1 MGGLASGDAEVCAW
15 AFLRML
21 STDTIA
27 TGELGLVDSMNIFI
41 FDMDSHYPAFCPGW
55 TLARVFIVA
64 VLTCRKALFL
74 VVRRLG
80 LVRRHGIQPIH
91 CQINSW
97 TGIILSTVDEP
108 LEDRDNDDD
117 SECSNAVI

>member
-1 MGGLASGDAEVCAW
+1 MGGLASGDAEVCAG

-27 TGELGLVDSMNIFI
+27 TGELGLVDLMNIFI
-41 FDMDSHYPAFCPGW
+41 FDMDGYYPAFCPGW

-97 TGIILSTVDEP
+97 TGIILPTVDEP

-117 SECSNAVI
+117 SKCSNAVV